1 MLMNRKKGMTL
12 AEIVVVLAVIA
23 IVSTIVVSFSL
34 MVNRKSQIS
43 RNKVEVVGE
52 INLVEKLVDSW
63 VYQQILSSNE
73 LVIEASRI
81 TSSNDDELSLIDNKI
96 LGYEV
101 TNIESITFEKYEKN
115 NDMLIICTINY
126 YLLNSAG
133 NKDINSYV
141 FCINEYIGDIIYTGV
156 DYE

>member
-12 AEIVVVLAVIA
+12 AEIVVVLAVVA

-34 MVNRKSQIS
+34 MVNRKAQIS
-43 RNKVEVVGE
+43 RNKVDVVGE
-52 INLVEKLVDSW
+52 ITLVEKLVDNW
-63 VYQQILSSNE
+63 VYQQTLNSNE
-73 LVIEASRI
+73 LTIGTDDI
-81 TSSNDDELSLIDNKI
+81 ISSNGDKLSLIDNKI

-101 TNIESITFEKYEKN
+101 ENIESITFEKYEKN

-141 FCINEYIGDIIYTGV
+141 FCINEYIGDIV
-156 DYE
+156 